1 MSQTPEF
8 EKCASFITCQMQ
20 LSGRT
25 GPGAEA
31 PPRRV
36 VTISRQTG
44 CGAHA
49 IAMQLAEYLQAH
61 DAMPQCNWA
70 VFDRNLVQKVLED
83 HHLPAV
89 FEKYMAE
96 DKRSEIAEIMDELF
110 GLHPSSWSLVHR
122 TAETILRL
130 AQLGNVI
137 IIGRGAN
144 IITSS
149 FKHAVHVRLVGSLE
163 KRVERVCKLTG
174 MERNQAIEF
183 VQREDLGRKR
193 YLKAYFD
200 ADIDDPM
207 LYHMIVNTDLVP
219 FEIAVRMIG
228 DAVLVMSN
236 THAHIAQV
244 KPARA

>member
-1 MSQTPEF
+1 
-8 EKCASFITCQMQ
+8 
-20 LSGRT
+20 
-25 GPGAEA
+25 
-31 PPRRV
+31 
-36 VTISRQTG
+36 
-44 CGAHA
+44 
-49 IAMQLAEYLQAH
+49 MQLAEYLQAH

>member
-1 MSQTPEF
+1 MTQTPEF

-25 GPGAEA
+25 GPEAGA

-44 CGAHA
+44 SGAHA
-49 IAMQLAEYLQAH
+49 IAMHLAEYLQAH
-61 DAMPQCNWA
+61 DTMPQCNWA
-70 VFDRNLVQKVLED
+70 VFDRNLVQKVLDD
-83 HHLPAV
+83 HNLPAV

-96 DKRSEIAEIMDELF
+96 DKRSEIAEIMGELF

-163 KRVERVCKLTG
+163 KRVERVCKLAG

-207 LYHMIVNTDLVP
+207 LYHMIINTDLVP

-236 THAHIAQV
+236 THAHIPQV
-244 KPARA
+244 KPAQA